1 MLNLFLQLLLPN
13 TAALAVAKPGPALR
27 ALKKVSGALTI
38 SAECA
43 SAAGVDLPL
52 LSSALRKCDV
62 ATLWTSDLACVESFV
77 DEQESARGDFPGP
90 CPVVFDGPA
99 AQAAAAAAA
108 GAAAVVLDAEQR
120 EHASALGAVDV
131 LWRVSSAAEAQ
142 SIADAGLAAAAF
154 VVPGDAAAAAA
165 AAETLAALPEGAF
178 AVVSLEAMSDGDAE
192 IDAGRQLA
200 AAGAAAVVLR
210 SACVGDDEDVPYC
223 QHAVK
228 ELMSKQSREFRIGGL
243 TGAANGHFGTGVS
256 SKRGAREWR
265 RRAAVAHAA

>member
-1 MLNLFLQLLLPN
+1 MLLFLLQLVLPY
-13 TAALAVAKPGPALR
+13 TSALAVATKPGPALR
-27 ALKKVSGALTI
+27 ALKKASGALTI

-43 SAAGVDLPL
+43 NADGVDLPF
-52 LSSALRKCDV
+52 LSAALRKCDV

-99 AQAAAAAAA
+99 EAAEAAAAA
-108 GAAAVVLDAEQR
+108 GAAAVVLDAAQR
-120 EHASALGAVDV
+120 EHASALGTVDV

-142 SIADAGLAAAAF
+142 DITDAGLAAAAF
-154 VVPGDAAAAAA
+154 VITSDTASAE
-165 AAETLAALPEGAF
+165 ETLAALPDGAV
-178 AVVSLEAMSDGDAE
+178 AVAALEAMGDGGAE

-228 ELMSKQSREFRIGGL
+228 ELTSKQSREFRIGGL

-256 SKRGAREWR
+256 SKQRAREWKR
-265 RRAAVAHAA
+265 QAAAS